1 MRRVKIENG
10 VGKMFSGTAA
20 LGNSCRPNAQAY
32 QGGRQIGWFG
42 RTDCYLRRV
51 GDLPENAQPDH
62 LRSLENA
69 LTQSLG
75 RWLLLLNY
83 KHSRGGRGLKVKVCL
98 RPTGLGP
105 KAKLSAVLLGREN
118 SAIGRHVGCFSVP
131 AGETQLR
138 GTPCESARRIAGLL
152 RFELRE
158 PDRANDTAARGI
170 TIPAHDH

>member
-1 MRRVKIENG
+1 MRRVKIEIR
-10 VGKMFSGTAA
+10 VGQMFSGTAA
-20 LGNSCRPNAQAY
+20 LGYSCRPNAQAY

-51 GDLPENAQPDH
+51 GDLPENVQPDH
-62 LRSLENA
+62 VRSLENA

-105 KAKLSAVLLGREN
+105 KAKLSAVLLGE
-118 SAIGRHVGCFSVP
+118 
-131 AGETQLR
+131 GEC
-138 GTPCESARRIAGLL
+138 GHWPARRQFLSTSWRNAASRHAL
-152 RFELRE
+152 RV
-158 PDRANDTAARGI
+158 GS
-170 TIPAHDH
+170 